1 MQEVIFGNM
10 CDKMRFFDTNAILD
24 LQDKMFE
31 DDFCI
36 SSISLQEMENIKT
49 SSRKDDETKYK
60 ARKALHLL
68 DENKD
73 KYEVVIYTTAMENY
87 IVEKQLEITPDTKII
102 ASCAFSRGL
111 LPQDTDFVFVTNDI
125 ACKMIASKIFG
136 LEVESVGEKELD
148 EYKGFVEKSL
158 SEDEMAYFYE
168 HLQENIYGL
177 LENEYLILKDSNNH
191 VVDTLVWREGM
202 YQNIKFPN
210 IKSDYFGAVKPLNGD
225 IYQQMALN
233 SFSNN
238 QITMI
243 KGSAGTGK
251 SYLAIGYMMWLLEK
265 HKIDKIVI
273 FANPTPTM
281 NSAKIGFLPGT
292 QLDKLVDSS
301 IGNMLAG
308 KLGDKFMIE
317 QLVSRNKLSI
327 LPMCDI
333 RGFDT
338 SGLNCAVYITEAQNL
353 DISLMKLAL
362 QRIGEDSICIVDGD
376 YNAQVDL
383 NQYAGNNNGMR
394 RMSEIFRGHDFYGEI
409 ELQNI
414 YRSKIAAIAEMM

>member
-1 MQEVIFGNM
+1 M
-10 CDKMRFFDTNAILD
+10 DTNAILD

-49 SSRKDDETKYK
+49 SGRKDEETKYK

-102 ASCAFSRGL
+102 ASCAFSKGL

-125 ACKMIASKIFG
+125 ACKMIASKIFS
-136 LEVESVGEKELD
+136 LEVESVGENKLD

-168 HLQENIYGL
+168 HLQENVFDLYT
-177 LENEYLILKDSNNH
+177 NEYLILKNDKNQI
-191 VVDTLVWREGM
+191 VDKFRWDGCE
-202 YQNIKFPN
+202 YQNVKFPT
-210 IKSDYFGAVKPLNGD
+210 IKSNYFGSVKPYNGD
-225 IYQQMALN
+225 IYQQMVLN
-233 SFSNN
+233 SLSYN
-238 QITMI
+238 QVTMV
-243 KGSAGTGK
+243 KGAAGTGK
-251 SYLAIGYMMWLLEK
+251 SYLAIGYLMWLLEK
-265 HKIDKIVI
+265 RKIEKIIV
-273 FANPTPTM
+273 FCNTVATA
-281 NSAKIGFLPGT
+281 NSAKLGYYPGT
-292 QLDKLVDSS
+292 KDEKLIDSS
-301 IGNMLAG
+301 IGNMLSA
-308 KLGDKFMIE
+308 KLGDSFGLEQMIAQGKI
-317 QLVSRNKLSI
+317 QLLPLS
-327 LPMCDI
+327 DI

-338 SGLNCAVYITEAQNL
+338 NGMSAGVYITEAQNM

-362 QRIGEDSICIVDGD
+362 QRIGEDSVCIIDGD

-383 NQYAGNNNGMR
+383 SQYAGSNNGMR
-394 RMSEIFRGHDFYGEI
+394 RMSEVFRGQDFYGEV

-414 YRSKIAAIAEMM
+414 YRSRISQVAELM